1 MENETS
7 SFVSRSLGEEEWAG
21 KVWEGSAATTE
32 FLRGE
37 EVGRLVSIC
46 GCLNSACPAPSFSGK
61 AARPQ
66 HSFNARAPHRLPQQS
81 ARAPIRAVGEKVLGG
96 SVMIFLFDT
105 AQMSRKPQTS
115 PLPTGVLAPVVV
127 GTAWEELSR
136 VNWPRTCPWTQ
147 TFNGAG
153 IGDSGLPSDASLD
166 SDAGGQE
173 HSGGCPC
180 SCPTAVRRMDGWQ
193 KFQRGRDVKTRAT
206 RHDTSWRSLELSS
219 RLPRR
224 WTDRGTS
231 WEYTIRNYNISGSPA
246 LNSSLA
252 RMVLLLSDSDV

>member
-37 EVGRLVSIC
+37 EAGRLVSIC

-147 TFNGAG
+147 TFNGTG
-153 IGDSGLPSDASLD
+153 IGHSGLPSDASLD

-180 SCPTAVRRMDGWQ
+180 SCPTAVRRMDGKSSNEGVTSRHGQQDTTQAGGHWSSQ
-193 KFQRGRDVKTRAT
+193 VGCPDAGRTEGRAGNT
-206 RHDTSWRSLELSS
+206 QS
-219 RLPRR
+219 
-224 WTDRGTS
+224 GT
-231 WEYTIRNYNISGSPA
+231 TIYQA
-246 LNSSLA
+246 LQH
-252 RMVLLLSDSDV
+252 